1 MSSKLP
7 DEIKQLMIEHPIAQP
22 NSMGGPTLS
31 NDLIDK
37 AARLMNTDP
46 SGKQI
51 GTPVQRQQRQVVTE
65 STVDNSSLRAM
76 LKEVVKEVLTENGIL
91 SESTQ
96 KTNETFSFKVGK
108 HLFEGNVTKIKK
120 LK

>member
-1 MSSKLP
+1 
-7 DEIKQLMIEHPIAQP
+7 
-22 NSMGGPTLS
+22 
-31 NDLIDK
+31 
-37 AARLMNTDP
+37 
-46 SGKQI
+46 
-51 GTPVQRQQRQVVTE
+51 
-65 STVDNSSLRAM
+65 M

-91 SESTQ
+91 SESSQ